1 MESVIFAHV
10 DVFTVEEAIEKLGFG
25 PFQILITVFSGML
38 WVSYWFLVLLSY
50 QFHINFSG
58 AFFVNEI

>member
-50 QFHINFSG
+50 QFHINFIG